1 MASGGRDA
9 GAVTPA
15 PFVMGEEPG
24 AIVAGFDVHR
34 RQITIDALDTASG
47 EVSPRAASPTRTPP
61 ASCSTSRSPAPNRN
75 GRHAYNWSSALTAFR
90 IHFGDRI
97 PDGAI

>member
-47 EVSPRAASPTRTPP
+47 EVSRGSFPDEDAARKLLYLAITRAQQKW
-61 ASCSTSRSPAPNRN
+61 
-75 GRHAYNWSSALTAFR
+75 RHAYNWSSALTAFR